1 MTQGPVMTRRTTRKF
16 PTLSNE
22 QNLRTGTSEFDKNF
36 PLQTERAALP
46 PLALARL
53 GLAARRAG
61 AIDHVAAHQN
71 QITRLRL
78 FRGHG
83 PASSEMSAF
92 IGPAKPDT
100 VKRSTSHRLV
110 MRR

>member
-1 MTQGPVMTRRTTRKF
+1 MGVHIDK
-16 PTLSNE
+16 
-22 QNLRTGTSEFDKNF
+22 TGGNHLTAHIK
-36 PLQTERAALP
+36 
-46 PLALARL
+46 ALAGMPIGEAADRHNPVVTHRDI
-53 GLAARRAG
+53 GAAARRAG

-100 VKRSTSHRLV
+100 VKRTTSHRLV